1 MADGENVRGIAD
13 GGIDKAN
20 SDGADGRSIADG
32 GIDKANLEG
41 ENGRGKAEGG
51 RDKADESTG
60 EGKADGAADETQY
73 LDNFFELLKKLVRVV
88 LEIAQRANKEIT
100 RLKTEGIEAEYNA
113 KDAYKDV
120 LQVVSTAND
129 YLAKVDV
136 FFEDGEQVTA
146 RLVTVAKSDRRDKHD
161 LFLEAMEQLSS
172 LFSQNV
178 PSYQHFKEACKIA
191 NNNSKKAGS
200 EVAKKKVEV
209 SNLKR
214 TGIMKAAGKMMATTA
229 VPTAAA
235 FCTGTSIAFALP
247 LAIAAGLGIG
257 YGAYATAKDYN
268 EVQKSFEELH
278 QKFKVLELT
287 IIQINTTIEDINCHL
302 RSMADRIT
310 LTNAHV
316 PAKKKIRL
324 DSGSQTSTSENI
336 EENEEDIAD
345 ETNVTLVSMAER
357 LHEKFEEGLT
367 VIDSAKKEIK
377 GKAQK
382 LDEELETLYS

>member
-1 MADGENVRGIAD
+1 MADGATD
-13 GGIDKAN
+13 
-20 SDGADGRSIADG
+20 
-32 GIDKANLEG
+32 
-41 ENGRGKAEGG
+41 
-51 RDKADESTG
+51 STAG
-60 EGKADGAADETQY
+60 ETQD
-73 LDNFFELLKKLVRVV
+73 LDTFFDSIKKLVRVV
-88 LEIAQRANKEIT
+88 LEIVQSANTEIT
-100 RLKTEGIEAEYNA
+100 RLKKGGVDAKTNA
-113 KDAYKDV
+113 KAAYKDV
-120 LQVVSTAND
+120 LRVVSTAND

-178 PSYQHFKEACKIA
+178 DFYRDFKEACEIA
-191 NNNSKKAGS
+191 QNNSEKARTD
-200 EVAKKKVEV
+200 VETKQGQV
-209 SNLKR
+209 SNLKA

-229 VPTAAA
+229 APATVA
-235 FCTGTSIAFALP
+235 FYTGTSIAFALP
-247 LAIAAGLGIG
+247 LAIAVGIG

-278 QKFKVLELT
+278 QKFKLLELT
-287 IIQINTTIEDINCHL
+287 IIQINTTIEDINRHL
-302 RSMADRIT
+302 KTMADRIT

-324 DSGSQTSTSENI
+324 DSGSQTSENI
-336 EENEEDIAD
+336 EENEEDIED
-345 ETNVTLVSMAER
+345 ETNDTLVSMAER

-367 VIDSAKKEIK
+367 VIHSAKKEIK